1 MSKHPAPTRAD
12 HDGFC
17 KVENWTP
24 VSDAKGRAAGHH
36 VTYELELPDG
46 RILRTRVSHPVNR
59 DTYGPS
65 IWAHILR
72 DQLVVTA
79 DEFWKCVKNGIAPD
93 RGIPVRAQGLIP
105 AELVFQLIKNVGL
118 TPDEVG
124 TMTKNEAIGRLSRY
138 WETGK

>member
-1 MSKHPAPTRAD
+1 M
-12 HDGFC
+12 
-17 KVENWTP
+17 
-24 VSDAKGRAAGHH
+24 
-36 VTYELELPDG
+36 
-46 RILRTRVSHPVNR
+46 SHPVNR

-93 RGIPVRAQGLIP
+93 RGIPVRAHGLIP

-124 TMTKNEAIGRLSRY
+124 TMTKNEAIERLSQY
-138 WETGK
+138 WETGT